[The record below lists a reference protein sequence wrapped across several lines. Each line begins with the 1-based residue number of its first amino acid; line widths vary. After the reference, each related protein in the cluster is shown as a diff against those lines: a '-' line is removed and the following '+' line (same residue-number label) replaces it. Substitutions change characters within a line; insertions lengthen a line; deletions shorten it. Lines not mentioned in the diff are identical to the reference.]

1 MKRLS
6 KAVEEYLVLR
16 RSLGFKLHHETW
28 FLPDFVSYLKQRGSS
43 VITTRLALRWAQ
55 QPHDASPSWWAKRL
69 GSVRC
74 FAKFHHAFD
83 PRTEVPPTDL
93 IPYRITR
100 VTPYIY
106 TDEEIAEVM
115 RHAANLPL
123 QLQSATYPTLI
134 GLLTATGM
142 RLGEAIALEMDDVDL
157 RRALVTVQSGKFGKS
172 RELPVHETTLQALR
186 SYAMVRDR
194 LRPNRQCSKFLV
206 SNAGTELL
214 QQNIGRVFARL
225 KQSSGLVNPGRR
237 APRIHD
243 LRHTF
248 AVKTLLDWYR
258 ADVDVERRLP
268 WLSTYLGHVSPTT
281 TYWYLTA
288 TPELLALASERAERA
303 REVQS

>member
-1 MKRLS
+1 MKRLTN
-6 KAVEEYLVLR
+6 AVAEYLGLR
-16 RSLGFKLHHETW
+16 RSLGFKLRHETW
-28 FLPDFVSYLKQRGSS
+28 WLPDFASYLKQHRSS
-43 VITTRLALRWAQ
+43 VITTKLALRWAR
-55 QPHDASPSWWAKRL
+55 QPHNASPNWWARRL
-69 GSVRC
+69 GAVRR
-74 FAKFHHAFD
+74 FAKYHHAFD
-83 PRTEVPPTDL
+83 PRNEIPPTDL
-93 IPYRITR
+93 IPYRPIR

-106 TDEEIAEVM
+106 TNEEIAEVM
-115 RHAANLPL
+115 RHAANLSH

-134 GLLTATGM
+134 GLLAATGM

-157 RRALVTVQSGKFGKS
+157 GRSLVTVRKGKFGKL
-172 RELPVHETTLQALR
+172 RELPVHETTIRALR

-194 LRPNRQCSKFLV
+194 IRPNRKCCKFLV
-206 SNAGTELL
+206 SNVGTELL
-214 QQNIGRVFARL
+214 QQNIGHVFARL
-225 KQSSGLVNPGRR
+225 RQSAGIVKPGRR

-258 ADVDVERRLP
+258 ADIGVERRLP
-268 WLSTYLGHVSPTT
+268 WLSAYLGHVSPTT